1 MMSRKVTNKAMG
13 GTVYMGLILLHIN
26 KLDTNQKREKK
37 NLPGALESAEAQAA
51 PGRGRSVVHVDEPL
65 GPQHSAPPQKQSP
78 RAHWLMVPEDRTGL
92 WKGWRL
98 GRGGAGRGRGSYT
111 RRSQIYETASIPY
124 LTLEVVHEGDAK
136 KARQSDSWM
145 AADSSGNYSCGSWG
159 QTSLKLPH

>member
-78 RAHWLMVPEDRTGL
+78 RAH
-92 WKGWRL
+92 
-98 GRGGAGRGRGSYT
+98 
-111 RRSQIYETASIPY
+111 
-124 LTLEVVHEGDAK
+124 
-136 KARQSDSWM
+136 
-145 AADSSGNYSCGSWG
+145 
-159 QTSLKLPH
+159 